1 MTQPPWP
8 PGQGPAGQWPG
19 YGQRPPSRL
28 RPPWREPGA
37 RRAEL
42 MLWAAVGLVA
52 WFLLPLLA
60 YALITGVSGQVEAG
74 LLAGFA
80 LAVMIVLA
88 AIIGV
93 AFGAPRFRAIGYG
106 VLVAVALLLALV
118 ALALIV
124 AAGLCI
130 AILQNQS
137 P

>member
-1 MTQPPWP
+1 MSQPPWP

-19 YGQRPPSRL
+19 YGPPPPSRL
-28 RPPWREPGA
+28 RPPWRDAGA
-37 RRAEL
+37 RRTEL
-42 MLWAAVGLVA
+42 MLWVAVGFVA

-60 YALITGVSGQVEAG
+60 YALVTGVSGQVGAG

-80 LAVMIVLA
+80 LATMIVLA

-93 AFGAPRFRAIGYG
+93 AFGAPRVRATGYG
-106 VLVAVALLLALV
+106 VLIAVGLLLALV

-137 P
+137 R